1 MAYSAHA
8 KTSLPIGEVAA
19 AASRGRV
26 DRPQAGLVD
35 APDPA
40 YHPREAIFME
50 TDPDPPRLNG
60 EEPRTD
66 WRGGEEPKYTV
77 GAQEALIKCR
87 KDYPLLTGVL
97 SCMILPPPPGRA
109 WITPPPPPPMQIAS

>member
-26 DRPQAGLVD
+26 DRPQVGLVD

-50 TDPDPPRLNG
+50 TDPDPPRLNA

-66 WRGGEEPKYTV
+66 WGGGKEPKYTV
-77 GAQEALIKCR
+77 GAQEALIKCM
-87 KDYPLLTGVL
+87 KDYPP
-97 SCMILPPPPGRA
+97 SH
-109 WITPPPPPPMQIAS
+109 